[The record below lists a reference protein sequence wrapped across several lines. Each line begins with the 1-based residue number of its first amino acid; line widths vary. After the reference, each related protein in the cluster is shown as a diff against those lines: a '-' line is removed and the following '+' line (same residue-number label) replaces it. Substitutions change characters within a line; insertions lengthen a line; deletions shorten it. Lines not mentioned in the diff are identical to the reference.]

1 MGISPGSA
9 RASCKWCRTRS
20 ESPKRCRSACKR
32 KRVTRMRL
40 ETSFARGRRWG
51 GRIAVLTAAL
61 LVAASSATAATV
73 KSVSMKDAGS
83 ATQVV
88 IEGDVPLNYHDFT
101 LESPDRIVVDC
112 PGTQLSFSERAWSG
126 REGTSIKAVRA
137 TETGWG
143 KDAGTRIVIDLTQP
157 SSYALSSVGNNLVL
171 AVEAPVAPSSK
182 AEEAPEYDRMQPS
195 DSRRMSL
202 DVQGADVPT
211 VLRSLAEFSGK
222 NIVASKEVKGE
233 VTLRLRNVP
242 WRHALDIVLKS
253 QGLGMI
259 ETGQTIL
266 ISNLDTLRKEEMEKR
281 SAERAQEELLPLETR
296 ILPINYAQ
304 AKEMSKSVAKTMTKR
319 GHIEVDERSNT
330 LIVTDISDKLDQ
342 VDAMIRNLDTRT
354 PQVEIVARLVDV
366 DVSATRDLGIKWGV
380 HNLDLFDAGV
390 TEHVDVNAN
399 DVTGPAG
406 VVTLGTIK
414 PFGSID
420 ATLQA
425 LETANKANIISNPR
439 ITTVNN
445 REASVVVGKQ
455 IPLIVQDFAGNAV
468 TQLTTIGI
476 KLNVTPHIN
485 AGNRITMDVHP
496 EVSDLASQAT
506 VQGGIIINTTMADT
520 RVMVNDGETAVI
532 GGLIRSNESTLKR
545 GIPVL
550 MDIPLLGNLFRS
562 SSSTK
567 QKRELLIFVT
577 PKILGETA
585 SRE

>member
-1 MGISPGSA
+1 
-9 RASCKWCRTRS
+9 
-20 ESPKRCRSACKR
+20 
-32 KRVTRMRL
+32 MRL
-40 ETSFARGRRWG
+40 VTSFAHARRSS
-51 GRIAVLTAAL
+51 GRIAALTAAL
-61 LVAASSATAATV
+61 LLAASSAFAATV
-73 KSVSMKDAGS
+73 KSVSMKEAGT

-88 IEGDVPLNYHDFT
+88 IEGDAPLNYHDFT

-112 PGTQLSFSERAWSG
+112 PGTQLSFSERSWSG
-126 REGTSIKAVRA
+126 RDGSAIKAVRA

-143 KDAGTRIVIDLTQP
+143 KESGTRIVVDLSQP

-171 AVEAPVAPSSK
+171 AVETP
-182 AEEAPEYDRMQPS
+182 APEQSKKQDDADGGDQDRMQP
-195 DSRRMSL
+195 DGRRMSL
-202 DVQGADVPT
+202 DVQGADIQT

-253 QGLGMI
+253 QGLGMV
-259 ETGQTIL
+259 ETGQTIV
-266 ISNLDTLRKEEMEKR
+266 ISNLDTLRKEELER
-281 SAERAQEELLPLETR
+281 NSAARNQEELLPLETR
-296 ILPINYAQ
+296 ILPINYANG
-304 AKEMSKSVAKTMTKR
+304 KEMAKSVDKTLTKR
-319 GHIEVDERSNT
+319 GHIEVDDRSNS

-342 VDAMIRNLDTRT
+342 VDAMVRNLDTRT

-366 DVSATRDLGIKWGV
+366 DQGATRSLGIDWGV
-380 HNLDLFDAGV
+380 HGMDLMDAGV
-390 TEHVDVNAN
+390 SENVDVHAA
-399 DVTGPAG
+399 DVSNPAG
-406 VVTLGTIK
+406 LARVGTIK
-414 PFGSID
+414 GFGSID

-445 REASVVVGKQ
+445 REASVVVGQQ

-476 KLNVTPHIN
+476 KLSVTPHIN
-485 AGNRITMDVHP
+485 TGNRITMDVHP

-532 GGLIRSNESTLKR
+532 GGLIRSNESTTKR
-545 GIPVL
+545 GVPIL
-550 MDIPLLGNLFRS
+550 MDVPLLGNLFRS
-562 SSSTK
+562 NSTTH

-577 PKILGETA
+577 PKIIGEA
-585 SRE
+585 APRG

>member
-1 MGISPGSA
+1 
-9 RASCKWCRTRS
+9 
-20 ESPKRCRSACKR
+20 
-32 KRVTRMRL
+32 MRL
-40 ETSFARGRRWG
+40 ETSFVRARRWG
-51 GRIAVLTAAL
+51 GRIAALGVTL

-73 KSVSMKDAGS
+73 KSVSMKDAGT

-88 IEGDVPLNYHDFT
+88 IEGDAPLNYHDFT

-126 REGTSIKAVRA
+126 RDGTSIKAVRA

-171 AVEAPVAPSSK
+171 AVEAPVAQSSK

-202 DVQGADVPT
+202 DVQGADVQT

-304 AKEMSKSVAKTMTKR
+304 AKEMSKSVEKTMTKR

-485 AGNRITMDVHP
+485 TGNRITMDVHP

-545 GIPVL
+545 GIPIL

-562 SSSTK
+562 SSATK

>member
-1 MGISPGSA
+1 
-9 RASCKWCRTRS
+9 
-20 ESPKRCRSACKR
+20 
-32 KRVTRMRL
+32 MRL
-40 ETSFARGRRWG
+40 ETSFSRACRSG
-51 GRIAVLTAAL
+51 GRIAALTTAL
-61 LVAASSATAATV
+61 LWIASTATAATV
-73 KSVSMKDAGS
+73 KSVSMKDAGT

-88 IEGDVPLNYHDFT
+88 IEGDAPLNYHDFT

-143 KDAGTRIVIDLTQP
+143 KDAGTRIVVDLTRP
-157 SSYALSSVGNNLVL
+157 SSYALSSVGNSLVL
-171 AVEAPVAPSSK
+171 AVEAPVPQNSK
-182 AEEAPEYDRMQPS
+182 EQEPPEYDRMQPS

-202 DVQGADVPT
+202 DVQGADIQT

-253 QGLGMI
+253 QGLGMV

-266 ISNLDTLRKEEMEKR
+266 ISNLETLRKEEMEKR

-296 ILPINYAQ
+296 ILPINYAA
-304 AKEMSKSVAKTMTKR
+304 AKEMSRSVEKTMTKR

-330 LIVTDISDKLDQ
+330 LIVTDIADKLDQ

-406 VVTLGTIK
+406 IVTVGTIK
-414 PFGSID
+414 SFGSID

-485 AGNRITMDVHP
+485 TGNRITMDVHP

-562 SSSTK
+562 SSATK